1 MCRLIRINYL
11 LLISTF
17 TAISVPDLSNATT
30 KTLTKHN
37 TIGNILIS
45 QSKPT
50 KKESVSDLACRI
62 VNRRGECDKDKG
74 RQRGPSVCS
83 IFPYSH
89 AKKPEK
95 NPALRKTVAVRL
107 LVWEAAK
114 NVTVEKIEI
123 NGLDSSFTWSHDVK
137 ENEQKEQKVNYIGS
151 RLKPGKYLYKLTY
164 KKPLNER
171 IATYS
176 SKIKFHVIEDKDNSF
191 TSIMSRYK
199 EKYGE
204 NLNDKN
210 IVMERVK
217 ELTDKGLVSD
227 AVQEILL
234 VRNTSPKWNIA
245 VNQFRDKFCPTSKS
259 LDK

>member
-1 MCRLIRINYL
+1 MCRLIRLKYL

-30 KTLTKHN
+30 KTLTKYN

-50 KKESVSDLACRI
+50 KEESVSDLACRI
-62 VNRRGECDKDKG
+62 INRRGECEKG
-74 RQRGPSVCS
+74 KGSRDPSVCS

-95 NPALRKTVAVRL
+95 NPALGKTVAVRL

-151 RLKPGKYLYKLTY
+151 PLKPGKYLYKLTY

-176 SKIKFHVIEDKDNSF
+176 SKIKFRVTQDKDNSF
-191 TSIMSRYK
+191 TSIMSSYK

-204 NLNDKN
+204 NMNNKN
-210 IVMERVK
+210 IVMERAK
-217 ELTDKGLVSD
+217 ELIDKGLVSD

-245 VNQFRDKFCPTSKS
+245 VNQFRDKFCPTSK
-259 LDK
+259 